1 MPNITTLRMKRSEDP
16 SFKKTVKLR
25 PERGKESFK
34 VRWEDLAEELIDY
47 IMPTVIPSL
56 VHHRRP
62 PANVGAWHIV
72 SA

>member
-1 MPNITTLRMKRSEDP
+1 MKRSEDP

-25 PERGKESFK
+25 PDRGKESFQ
-34 VRWEDLAEELIDY
+34 VRWEDLAQELIDY

-56 VHHRRP
+56 VHHHRP
-62 PANVGAWHIV
+62 RANLSVWHMV